1 MELAIHSW
9 GVRLNQQAIWLHYIL
24 VVIFC
29 CAVGMLTEAY
39 RQRLA
44 RFINLT
50 KYMYNNA
57 NREFIS
63 LAEEVEYISQ
73 YIDLQQ
79 LRLNELA
86 DVRFN
91 YDAEDESMLVPPM
104 LLITFVENAFK

>member
-1 MELAIHSW
+1 MFFSLFVAWLYALAAMVFSLGITLLFSFYKITPPFYHQWQHKEMELAIHSW

-50 KYMYNNA
+50 T
-57 NREFIS
+57 RSSRILSFSI
-63 LAEEVEYISQ
+63 
-73 YIDLQQ
+73 
-79 LRLNELA
+79 LN
-86 DVRFN
+86 
-91 YDAEDESMLVPPM
+91 
-104 LLITFVENAFK
+104 